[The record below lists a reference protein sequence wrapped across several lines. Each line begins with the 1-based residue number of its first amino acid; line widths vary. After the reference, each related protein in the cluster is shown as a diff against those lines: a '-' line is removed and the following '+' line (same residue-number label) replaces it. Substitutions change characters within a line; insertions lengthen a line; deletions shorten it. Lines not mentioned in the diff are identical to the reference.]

1 MKIKVNGKII
11 ELKDGE
17 TLSGMIAGKKLNE
30 SKVLASVNKEIVKV
44 EIFSKTILSEGD
56 EVELFCFVSGG

>member
-11 ELKDGE
+11 ELKDSE
-17 TLSGMIAGKKLNE
+17 TLSGMIAGKKLDE
-30 SKVLASVNKEIVKV
+30 SKILASVNKEVVKV
-44 EIFSKTILSEGD
+44 EAFSKTILKESD